1 MKLLLLLSFSICE
14 HKCVYIH
21 VIIFF
26 TTFNLYTCR
35 TSSSPKED
43 YILPQ
48 VLITYSFFFFACALS
63 CTSHVKTVQ
72 CLQSTLM
79 YFVFIY
85 SACIHKCCCV
95 AVTSMLIF
103 VRCRLIYVNARVI
116 IIISENEKALKEVW
130 GVFEFFIIILFFISQ
145 FFLFLR
151 FMMED
156 KKREIKSNLF
166 FNKNLAAF
174 FCNSFFYN
182 TVCFFFNYLN
192 LPCFV
197 VLIIDL

>member
-1 MKLLLLLSFSICE
+1 MCIHTRNNFFYHLQSIYLQNILLTQRGLYFTSGANN
-14 HKCVYIH
+14 
-21 VIIFF
+21 IF
-26 TTFNLYTCR
+26 
-35 TSSSPKED
+35 
-43 YILPQ
+43 
-48 VLITYSFFFFACALS
+48 FFFFACALS